1 MLIATILTAVSLVLF
16 LGNNLLGLG
25 GGAWLKMSTSTGFL
39 AMAIAAGA
47 FQTPYGRMVF
57 LALFFSWWGDL
68 FLISHQE
75 KLFLMGL
82 VAFFLGHAGFAGA
95 FLVHGVDWKYTV
107 LSIGIGILPV
117 LLVISWLNP
126 HLGSMRIPVYAYMAI
141 ITLMVALSIGAWG
154 RGATLLLVVGAVLF
168 YCSDIFVA
176 RERFVTQT
184 PWNRHLGLPLYYA
197 AQMVLAISIARVNAA
212 QDVAQTT
219 P

>member
-25 GGAWLKMSTSTGFL
+25 AGAWFKMSTSTGFL

-47 FQTPYGRMVF
+47 FQTPYGRMV
-57 LALFFSWWGDL
+57 LVALFFSWWGDL

-82 VAFFLGHAGFAGA
+82 IAFFLGHAGFAGA
-95 FLVHGVDWKYTV
+95 FLAHGVDWKYTA
-107 LSIGIGILPV
+107 LSMGIGIVPV
-117 LLVISWLNP
+117 LFVISWLNP

-154 RGATLLLVVGAVLF
+154 RGATLLVVVGAVLF
-168 YCSDIFVA
+168 YCSDLFVA
-176 RERFVTQT
+176 RARFVTPD
-184 PWNRHLGLPLYYA
+184 PWNGHLGLPLYYV
-197 AQMVLAISIARVNAA
+197 AQMLFAISIARVNAA